1 MFAFDKPVFN
11 WLYGLA
17 GRFWLLDYVVV
28 FSAKW
33 LIWLALAAFAIAVW
47 RSKSLR
53 TRAYFFSLAALG
65 AILSRG
71 IFAEIVRYARYNP
84 RPFEELGIDPL
95 FGQYATASFPSG
107 HVAFLFPIALAAWKY
122 NKKLGIWLIA
132 ATILMGISRVIAGV
146 HWMTDIAAGFLVG
159 AIGFLVA
166 QALLPRLEKKGE
178 EKLS

>member
-1 MFAFDKPVFN
+1 
-11 WLYGLA
+11 
-17 GRFWLLDYVVV
+17 
-28 FSAKW
+28 
-33 LIWLALAAFAIAVW
+33 
-47 RSKSLR
+47 
-53 TRAYFFSLAALG
+53 
-65 AILSRG
+65 
-71 IFAEIVRYARYNP
+71 
-84 RPFEELGIDPL
+84 EELGIDPL